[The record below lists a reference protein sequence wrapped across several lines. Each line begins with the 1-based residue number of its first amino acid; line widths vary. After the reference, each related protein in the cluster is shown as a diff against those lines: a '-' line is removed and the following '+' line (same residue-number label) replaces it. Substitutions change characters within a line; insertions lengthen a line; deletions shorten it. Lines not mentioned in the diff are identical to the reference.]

1 MATRNFVPRGD
12 GEGSI
17 GKSRK
22 RWDKGYFRDLVVNGK
37 ALQDFVKELGIESSQ
52 IRTNVGWIKFGNGA
66 LIQWLHAPGN
76 KDFTAPIE
84 FQEFDVGFCTSN
96 SSNPQ
101 YAGLTYNRET
111 NKFRLYTNTQDSW
124 WLYVLMIGRWK

>member
-1 MATRNFVPRGD
+1 MATRNFVPRRD

-52 IRTNVGWIKFGNGA
+52 INEQAGWIKFGNGV
-66 LIQWLHAPGN
+66 LVQWRHAPSN
-76 KDFTAPIE
+76 QDFEAPIA
-84 FQEFDVGFCTSN
+84 FKGFDVGFCTNNSN
-96 SSNPQ
+96 GIQ
-101 YAGLTYNRET
+101 YAGLVYNRET
-111 NKFRLYTNTQDSW
+111 NKFRLYTNTQDPRW
-124 WLYVLMIGRWK
+124 FYVLMIGRWK